1 MLFRRLSIISILA
14 EIKKQYS
21 VIDRFKGISIPLY
34 CKGLLCFVTIPCRV
48 GRGSFNFQ
56 CLSGMGVFSIVQ
68 ILGRGLNVPVWKGV
82 DKLPFPRIGVP

>member
-21 VIDRFKGISIPLY
+21 VTDRFKGISIHVY
-34 CKGLLCFVTIPCRV
+34 CERLLCFVTIPCRV

-56 CLSGMGVFSIVQ
+56 CLSGMGVYSIVQ
-68 ILGRGLNVPVWKGV
+68 ILGRGSSKPVWKGF
-82 DKLPFPRIGVP
+82 DKLPLPRIGVP